1 MRKLTRQLIALLV
14 LVIAI
19 GAFISPSAK
28 VTAAASDCDLIADLC
43 RLTSRVNYD
52 ICILQGNSP
61 TSCAWKEAQDTID
74 CITNAGC
81 TFKPVSRPGGN

>member
-1 MRKLTRQLIALLV
+1 MRKLTQRLIIATVLAIVTSAL
-14 LVIAI
+14 
-19 GAFISPSAK
+19 ISPSAK
-28 VTAAASDCDLIADLC
+28 VTATTSDCDLIADLC

-52 ICILQGNSP
+52 VCILQGGSP
-61 TSCAWKEAQDTID
+61 TDCAWREAQETID

>member
-1 MRKLTRQLIALLV
+1 MRKLTRQLITLV
-14 LVIAI
+14 VLAIII
-19 GAFISPSAK
+19 GAFVSPSAK
-28 VTAAASDCDLIADLC
+28 VTATTSDCDLISDLC

-52 ICILQGNSP
+52 VCILQGGSP
-61 TSCAWKEAQDTID
+61 TDCAWKEAQQTID